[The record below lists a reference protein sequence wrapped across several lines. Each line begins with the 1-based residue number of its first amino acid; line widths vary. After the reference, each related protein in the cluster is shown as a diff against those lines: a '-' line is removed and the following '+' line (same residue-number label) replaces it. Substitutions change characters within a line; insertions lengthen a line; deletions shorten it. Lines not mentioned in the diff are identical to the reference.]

1 MISSKH
7 GHQPCQENE
16 IFPYIKHE
24 LYSVNFGDD
33 PAFVFVHTEKER
45 FWRSETFIVRR
56 ARPDA
61 WQCRPL
67 KYKSIDLLLDLFA
80 SDSGQNKTASWLF
93 YFRWATIQ
101 L

>member
-1 MISSKH
+1 MIFSKH

-33 PAFVFVHTEKER
+33 PAVVFVYTEKER

-56 ARPDA
+56 AA
-61 WQCRPL
+61 
-67 KYKSIDLLLDLFA
+67 A
-80 SDSGQNKTASWLF
+80 A
-93 YFRWATIQ
+93 
-101 L
+101 